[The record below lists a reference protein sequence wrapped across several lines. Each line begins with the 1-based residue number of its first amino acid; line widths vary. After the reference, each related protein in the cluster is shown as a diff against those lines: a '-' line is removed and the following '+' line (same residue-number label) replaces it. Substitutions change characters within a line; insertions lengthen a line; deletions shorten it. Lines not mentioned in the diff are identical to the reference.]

1 MTYSSIL
8 PHSRK
13 LRRATLLTATA
24 ALLAACSAPPSA
36 PPKSTT
42 GYRQEAARHLYALNT
57 QRIYQGKLP
66 PLLYAVGVL
75 QLDINRQ
82 GRIDSLHWLRKPTH
96 APEVVREIE
105 RSVRAAQPFP
115 IPTGTA
121 RYTETWL
128 WDQSGKFQLDTLSE
142 GQLSQ

>member
-1 MTYSSIL
+1 MTYPFIPPRSG
-8 PHSRK
+8 K
-13 LRRATLLTATA
+13 LRRAALLTATV
-24 ALLAACSAPPSA
+24 ALLAACTAPPSA
-36 PPKSTT
+36 PPKSTA